1 MWVILAIASAL
12 LLGCYDIFK
21 KISVASNNVLAVLF
35 WNTFFCALL
44 LSPFIVLD
52 FIHGHPV
59 FGGDTSAHLWILLK
73 SAIVLASWTL
83 GYFSIKHLPLTISG
97 PISATRPV
105 IVLVGAL
112 LIFSESLNM
121 LQSCGVALGFFSLFF
136 ISRLGKKESATPRA
150 SMWLWMAVGATVF
163 GAISALYDKYL
174 LRIYEPLQV
183 QAWYSFYQCI
193 IMGAAIAV
201 IRRFYAPARNV
212 PFRWKWTIPCI
223 ALFLSAADMAYFY
236 ALSDGSSMISVVSM
250 IRRGSVLVSFTFGIL
265 ALHEKHLKAKLI
277 DLAVLLIGLVL
288 LVLGS
293 R

>member
-21 KISVASNNVLAVLF
+21 KVSVASNNVLAVLF

-44 LSPFIVLD
+44 LSPFIVTDLVNGTP
-52 FIHGHPV
+52 IL
-59 FGGDTSAHLWILLK
+59 GGDPKAHLSILLK

-97 PISATRPV
+97 PITATRPV
-105 IVLVGAL
+105 LVLVGAL
-112 LIFSESLNM
+112 LIFSENLNL

-136 ISRLGKKESATPRA
+136 ISRLGKKESQTPRA
-150 SMWLWMAVGATVF
+150 SMWLWMAVGATIF

-174 LRIYEPLQV
+174 LRVYEPLQV
-183 QAWYSFYQCI
+183 QAWYSFYQCV
-193 IMGAAIAV
+193 IMGATIAV
-201 IRRFYAPARNV
+201 IRRFYAPARTT
-212 PFRWKWTIPCI
+212 PFKWKWTIPCI

-236 ALSDGSSMISVVSM
+236 ALSDEGSMISVVSM
-250 IRRGSVLVSFTFGIL
+250 IRRGSVIVSFAFGII
-265 ALHEKHLKAKLI
+265 ALHERHLKAKLL
-277 DLAVLLIGLVL
+277 DLAILLIGLVL